1 MADEQLRDYVLQ
13 RADDDDTLSEQAR
26 LVVLAAFGD
35 AGDLA
40 EVLSDDDTSQQVIDA
55 LNAPDA
61 TDEVPVGAY
70 LASIAVQGFRGI
82 GANVEVKLQ
91 PGPGL
96 VVVAGRNGSGKST
109 LAEGLELAL
118 TGVNSRWVTKK
129 SKVWSQTWRNLHA
142 GDPAKIRIALV
153 EEGSGPTVL
162 GVDWPAGDV
171 PVTELKRWVQRAGRK
186 QEDPAV
192 LGWANALAMHRPM
205 LSYDELGGILEGA
218 PSDFHDQLYK
228 LLGLEQLTDALTRL
242 DAEGKSLREPAAT
255 AKKARDA
262 LKPRLAEHDD
272 SRAAAVLALIGTTK
286 PDLEAVAPLIT
297 QSAESTA
304 PPAWRQAAALT
315 VPDVDDVERACAA
328 LRSAAAEQAEAE
340 RTADALAGDRVQF
353 LETSLEFHARHGTQP
368 CPVCAQGSLDDE
380 WVVRAR
386 AALADELEAAGA
398 LRTARSGAHRARQTL
413 IGLVRMVSAPPSED
427 AELTTIW
434 AARDAHRLFVTLP
447 VDDDTALADHVELAL
462 PDLRATYEALQR
474 EAAGRIDQ
482 RDDAWHPV
490 ALEVAVWLRSA
501 QAGAAAAP
509 KLKIA
514 AEAQKWLQDNAATLR
529 NERMAPL
536 ADKAREIWAALRQES
551 NVDLAAIR
559 LEGQKTSR
567 RVELRAGVDGTD
579 TEALGVMSQGELQA
593 LALAVFIPRATSDES
608 PFRFVVLDDPIQAMD
623 PSKIE
628 GFLQVLAGLAAD
640 RQVVVFTHDDRLPAA
655 IRRSSVPARVIEVT
669 RSANSVVSV
678 DDSLTPATR
687 ALDDA
692 YKIARDEAVP
702 DEVKK
707 RAVGVLCREGFEAAL
722 WDVYSAREFGRGA
735 SQVEVEAGW
744 EAATTVRM
752 RIALAV
758 GKDAKDTVAVDTWLG
773 GRTARKV
780 TLGVVNRG
788 VHEGVHDFAAAVNAV
803 RASVEDLA
811 GAR

>member
-1 MADEQLRDYVLQ
+1 M
-13 RADDDDTLSEQAR
+13 
-26 LVVLAAFGD
+26 VLAAFGD

-40 EVLSDDDTSQQVIDA
+40 EVLGDDTSQQVIDA
-55 LNAPDA
+55 LNAPEA
-61 TDEVPVGAY
+61 TEEVPVGAY
-70 LASIAVQGFRGI
+70 LSSIAVQGFRGI
-82 GANVEVKLQ
+82 GANVEVALQ

-118 TGVNSRWVTKK
+118 TGVNSRWANKK
-129 SKVWSQTWRNLHA
+129 SKVWSQVWRNLHA
-142 GDPAKIRIALV
+142 GDPAKIRVAMV
-153 EEGSGPTVL
+153 EEGSGATVL

-171 PVTELKRWVQRAGRK
+171 PVTDMKRWVQRAGRK
-186 QEDPAV
+186 QEDPGV
-192 LGWANALAMHRPM
+192 LGWTNALAMHRPM

-242 DAEGKSLREPAAT
+242 DAEVKGLKEPGAA

-272 SRAAAVLALIGTTK
+272 ARAAAVLALIGKTK
-286 PDLEAVAPLIT
+286 PDLEAVGPLIT

-304 PPAWRQAAALT
+304 PPVWRQAAALT
-315 VPDVDDVERACAA
+315 VPEVDDVEQACAA
-328 LRSAAAEQAEAE
+328 MRSAAAAYAEAE
-340 RTADALAGDRVQF
+340 RVADVVAADRVAV
-353 LETSLEFHARHGTQP
+353 LETALLFQEKHGTQP
-368 CPVCAQGSLDDE
+368 CPVCWEGTLDDE
-380 WVVRAR
+380 WLVRAR

-413 IGLVRMVSAPPSED
+413 TGLVRTVGPPPSED
-427 AELTTIW
+427 GELTTIG
-434 AARDAHRLFVTLP
+434 AARDAHQFFGALP
-447 VDDDTALADHVELAL
+447 VDDDAALADHVELAL
-462 PDLRATYEALQR
+462 TDLRATYEALQK

-490 ALEVAVWLRSA
+490 AVEVAVWLRSA
-501 QAGAAAAP
+501 QADAAAAP

-514 AEAQKWLQDNAATLR
+514 TEAQKWLQNNAATLR
-529 NERMAPL
+529 NERLAPL
-536 ADKAREIWAALRQES
+536 ADKAKEIWAALRQES

-559 LEGQKTSR
+559 LEGQKTTR

-628 GFLQVLAGLAAD
+628 GFLQVLAGLATD

-655 IRRSSVPARVIEVT
+655 IRRSSVPARIIEVT
-669 RSANSVVSV
+669 RSANSAVEVE
-678 DDSLTPATR
+678 DSLTPATR

-692 YKIARDEAVP
+692 FKIARDEAVP

-735 SQVEVEAGW
+735 SRFEVEAEW

-758 GKDAKDTVAVDTWLG
+758 GADAKDTVAVDKWLA

-788 VHEGVHDFAAAVNAV
+788 AHEGVHDFAGAVNAV

-811 GAR
+811 GMR